1 MIDRVQA
8 FYGFTRVP
16 FGRDLAPSMLHRH
29 FAHSE
34 AVARITWCINNK
46 ALGVITGEV
55 GAGKTVALRAAIAD
69 LAPARHTVIYL
80 PNPAVGMRGLHEA
93 VVSSLGGTP
102 RYHLSTLTTQCV
114 DSLIAEGAERGRT
127 PVIVIDESHLLQHA
141 ELDAVRMLTNC
152 EMDSST
158 PFALLLIGQPTLRKK
173 MKLGILAALDQRV
186 SIRYQMPPMT
196 EEETAGYLQHHLTL
210 ARRSDTLFSDDAVH
224 MIHTSGRGL
233 PRGVNTSPSR
243 PSSPRSPR
251 RRPSSTSP
259 PPAWPSPSSSRQ
271 TDHEADIMHTKTPAA
286 CGRRGH
292 FTPAH
297 LHRQRRPHPHP
308 ERRATSV
315 MPQARREKKDH
326 LIYAD
331 VVDSKSKAGVW
342 MGERAS
348 FQEKQGRI
356 IEGLKEKT
364 DWVGL
369 RDAIMV
375 ISTDPAGIT
384 VIVPNPTLPGM
395 IVLADGGS
403 PATSAKLQAAAEEK
417 VRAIMGEL
425 GIVEEETAA

>member
-1 MIDRVQA
+1 
-8 FYGFTRVP
+8 
-16 FGRDLAPSMLHRH
+16 
-29 FAHSE
+29 
-34 AVARITWCINNK
+34 
-46 ALGVITGEV
+46 
-55 GAGKTVALRAAIAD
+55 
-69 LAPARHTVIYL
+69 
-80 PNPAVGMRGLHEA
+80 
-93 VVSSLGGTP
+93 
-102 RYHLSTLTTQCV
+102 
-114 DSLIAEGAERGRT
+114 
-127 PVIVIDESHLLQHA
+127 
-141 ELDAVRMLTNC
+141 
-152 EMDSST
+152 
-158 PFALLLIGQPTLRKK
+158 
-173 MKLGILAALDQRV
+173 
-186 SIRYQMPPMT
+186 
-196 EEETAGYLQHHLTL
+196 
-210 ARRSDTLFSDDAVH
+210 
-224 MIHTSGRGL
+224 
-233 PRGVNTSPSR
+233 
-243 PSSPRSPR
+243 
-251 RRPSSTSP
+251 
-259 PPAWPSPSSSRQ
+259 
-271 TDHEADIMHTKTPAA
+271 
-286 CGRRGH
+286 
-292 FTPAH
+292 
-297 LHRQRRPHPHP
+297 
-308 ERRATSV
+308 